1 MGGQGGRSVGLGGAI
16 IAASQGFILLALT
29 GLVDVPYDPGLILG
43 ALGLLLLLGFT
54 VTSP

>member
-29 GLVDVPYDPGLILG
+29 GLVDVPYDPVLILG